1 MFCFE
6 EVSHY
11 NRSWNEWECI
21 NSILAKRILLW
32 NAKQYIEYKNADTS
46 TLLINGNE
54 HISQLSKTFSSLV
67 WARKFT
73 LSIRLSFFL
82 SFFLHSIGTH
92 ITQTSCQST
101 LVHFEYVPQSEKL
114 IIIDKLWNEVWKWS
128 TKATTINFFCLTHFF
143 TYWST
148 HLH

>member
-32 NAKQYIEYKNADTS
+32 NAKQYIEYKKADTS

-82 SFFLHSIGTH
+82 SSFYWNSHHTNKLPINT
-92 ITQTSCQST
+92 ST
-101 LVHFEYVPQSEKL
+101 LRICTTKRKINYHRQVV
-114 IIIDKLWNEVWKWS
+114 KWS
-128 TKATTINFFCLTHFF
+128 LTVVHKG
-143 TYWST
+143 YDN
-148 HLH
+148 